1 MKCKIISKP
10 ELKKKG
16 FGGITAVGQGSKN
29 EPKLIIMEHNQ
40 VQEMKNQLYCW
51 RL

>member
-1 MKCKIISKP
+1 MKCNIISKN

-29 EPKLIIMEHNQ
+29 EPKLIILKHNQ
-40 VQEMKNQLYCW
+40 SFPN
-51 RL
+51 

>member
-1 MKCKIISKP
+1 MAKKNKMKCKIISKN

-29 EPKLIIMEHNQ
+29 EPKLIILEHNHGP
-40 VQEMKNQLYCW
+40 KN
-51 RL
+51 

>member
-10 ELKKKG
+10 ELKKRG

-29 EPKLIIMEHNQ
+29 EPKLIIHRTQ
-40 VQEMKNQLYCW
+40 SRFKK
-51 RL
+51 